1 MRQVTKE
8 ISAKI
13 KKITYIKAVFT
24 VMLFAT
30 VSFAGGQKSAE
41 VIVAGRQAK
50 LVRHSNAER
59 RSERIGRAANRK

>member
-1 MRQVTKE
+1 MRVSVL
-8 ISAKI
+8 IRGD
-13 KKITYIKAVFT
+13 
-24 VMLFAT
+24 LFAMRSRT
-30 VSFAGGQKSAE
+30 LAWRTARRGAIRVGSGQKSAE

>member
-1 MRQVTKE
+1 VRVSVL
-8 ISAKI
+8 IRGD
-13 KKITYIKAVFT
+13 
-24 VMLFAT
+24 LFAMRSRT
-30 VSFAGGQKSAE
+30 LAWRTARRGAIRVGSGQKSAE